1 MNSSSNAVVNAGRS
15 HSLNG
20 SSVTILNSG
29 ISGEDFVICM
39 PSTKKRKGKQYA
51 FKALS
56 TRLRD
61 EWVDAIGS
69 LILRSRMRPKG
80 ETDQKSSRVL
90 RIQNKMRAITFADDF
105 QALVGFMVFSLF
117 SFNTQCFHDG
127 CCNQMQIFLNFVL
140 NIVES
145 QMLPVEGSTGFSVM
159 SGLNMFFTIVF
170 TCELL
175 LKLFATW
182 LRDFVIEPW
191 NWFDLVVITLSW
203 AIFLLGTEGQ
213 GLVFIRILRAL
224 RVAGLIRRIKVLSPS
239 MRHSAPPLPPLQ
251 CSWKYHT
258 HRLQARSCRQHNLHT
273 HLLASMTF

>member
-1 MNSSSNAVVNAGRS
+1 
-15 HSLNG
+15 
-20 SSVTILNSG
+20 
-29 ISGEDFVICM
+29 
-39 PSTKKRKGKQYA
+39 
-51 FKALS
+51 
-56 TRLRD
+56 
-61 EWVDAIGS
+61 
-69 LILRSRMRPKG
+69 
-80 ETDQKSSRVL
+80 
-90 RIQNKMRAITFADDF
+90 
-105 QALVGFMVFSLF
+105 
-117 SFNTQCFHDG
+117 
-127 CCNQMQIFLNFVL
+127 MQIFLNFVL

-182 LRDFVIEPW
+182 LRDFVVEPW

-239 MRHSAPPLPPLQ
+239 MRHSAPPSPL
-251 CSWKYHT
+251 CNAPGNTIRTGFRPAHAGSTIFT
-258 HRLQARSCRQHNLHT
+258 HIC
-273 HLLASMTF
+273 